1 VERDPPK
8 PDKLGN
14 PLDRFLD
21 YLTHERRLS
30 PHTLESYARD
40 LKVACHWLSEHAI
53 DDWTTLTQNQV
64 RHYIAQRHRQGMSPK
79 SLHRE
84 LSSLRALFHYLIR
97 ENLAQANP
105 ALGVR
110 APKVKRKLPVTLDA
124 DQMGHLL
131 DIDATDTLAL
141 RDRAIMELFY
151 SSGLRLAELI
161 ALDINKIDLGEQM
174 VEVTGKGNKTRLVP
188 LGTQARDA
196 IQRWLGVR
204 HELAAGDETALF
216 VGVRGKRISRSTIHK
231 QLHEWA
237 VRQGAPR
244 NIHPHL
250 LRHSFATHLLESS
263 GDLRAVQEL
272 LGHANISTTQIY
284 THLDFQHLADV
295 YDKAHP
301 RAKQK
306 KPSR

>member
-1 VERDPPK
+1 MERDPPK
-8 PDKLGN
+8 PDKLRN

-40 LKVACHWLSEHAI
+40 LKAACHWLSEHAI
-53 DDWTTLTQNQV
+53 DDWTTLTQHQV

-124 DQMGHLL
+124 DQMGQLL

-161 ALDINKIDLGEQM
+161 ALDIKKIDLEEQM
-174 VEVTGKGNKTRLVP
+174 VEVTGKGNKTRLLP

-306 KPSR
+306 KPSS